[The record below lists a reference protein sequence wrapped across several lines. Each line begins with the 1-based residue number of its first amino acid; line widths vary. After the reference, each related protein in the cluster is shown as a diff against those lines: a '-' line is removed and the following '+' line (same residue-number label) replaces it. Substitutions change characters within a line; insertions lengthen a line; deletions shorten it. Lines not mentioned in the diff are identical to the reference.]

1 MAINWLQRHPRIVDW
16 ALVLFALVTTV
27 GAATR
32 HGGIAVGIPIA
43 VIVCL
48 PLLWRRRYPVAVLGA
63 MVAPTVA
70 IVAVGGGYNP
80 IPVGVALFTVASE
93 CDRRTSLRAGALAL
107 AVLAVPLWARAG
119 WGNGWRLLGE
129 LIGFAVAWLIGD
141 SVRSRRRYTEALE
154 ERAERL
160 ERERETEAARA
171 VAEEQARI
179 GRELHDVIA
188 HSLSVIVVQA
198 AAARDV
204 FATRPERADEALANI
219 ETTGRGAL
227 GELRRL
233 LGGIRGDA
241 PFAPQPGLADLDELV
256 GQVRGAGLDV
266 HVAIDGQ
273 QTPLPPAIDLSVYR
287 VVQEA
292 LTNTLKHAHASRAE
306 VALRYA
312 AGELDLEIRDNGTPT
327 GNGGETGNGLIGM
340 RERVALF
347 GGSFAAGPR
356 PDGGFAVSARF
367 PLAEASE

>member
-204 FATRPERADEALANI
+204 FATRPERAD
-219 ETTGRGAL
+219 
-227 GELRRL
+227 
-233 LGGIRGDA
+233 
-241 PFAPQPGLADLDELV
+241 
-256 GQVRGAGLDV
+256 
-266 HVAIDGQ
+266 
-273 QTPLPPAIDLSVYR
+273 
-287 VVQEA
+287 
-292 LTNTLKHAHASRAE
+292 
-306 VALRYA
+306 
-312 AGELDLEIRDNGTPT
+312 
-327 GNGGETGNGLIGM
+327 
-340 RERVALF
+340 
-347 GGSFAAGPR
+347 
-356 PDGGFAVSARF
+356 
-367 PLAEASE
+367 